1 MRDKVLNL
9 VKNITWKINI
19 DKLCLECEN
28 EELYNILPSN
38 YYLSYDILVDTNL
51 EKFGYFVL
59 IYNCND
65 NNLENLKEMIDKNN
79 FKIDKTDLLDKLQIR
94 YEYLDYIEDLF
105 LRDNKSENI
114 KEISESKVITFYNG
128 LIFED

>member
-38 YYLSYDILVDTNL
+38 YYLSYTS
-51 EKFGYFVL
+51 
-59 IYNCND
+59 
-65 NNLENLKEMIDKNN
+65 
-79 FKIDKTDLLDKLQIR
+79 R
-94 YEYLDYIEDLF
+94 Y
-105 LRDNKSENI
+105 
-114 KEISESKVITFYNG
+114 
-128 LIFED
+128 

>member
-1 MRDKVLNL
+1 
-9 VKNITWKINI
+9 
-19 DKLCLECEN
+19 
-28 EELYNILPSN
+28 
-38 YYLSYDILVDTNL
+38 
-51 EKFGYFVL
+51 
-59 IYNCND
+59 
-65 NNLENLKEMIDKNN
+65 MIDKNN